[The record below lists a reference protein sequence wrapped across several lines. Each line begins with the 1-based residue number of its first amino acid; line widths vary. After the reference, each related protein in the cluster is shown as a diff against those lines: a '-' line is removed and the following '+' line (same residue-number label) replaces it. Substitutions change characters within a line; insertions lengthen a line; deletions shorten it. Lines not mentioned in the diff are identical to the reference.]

1 MTILEVEDLTV
12 AFGDHVALKDIS
24 FAVSA
29 GEVFTI
35 FGGSGCGKSLLFS
48 AITGLL
54 APTGG
59 TVKLFDQNIHRL
71 AGHQWTQV
79 QQRIGTALYGG
90 ALLKSLSVLENI
102 KLPLIEIGGQS
113 DAEAEERAMS
123 LLRRMHLRN
132 VARLLPKS
140 LSRGEVQRVGLARAL
155 ALRPEI
161 LICDDVL
168 AGLDWRTREDLVG
181 FLEELRQSIGLAVV
195 LFTPLPE
202 LCFRMADRM
211 AILNA
216 GEIIATGTPGE
227 IENLDD
233 PVIEDVFLS
242 QFEAMRQF
250 GRGATRNGPE
260 QVGDGGAP

>member
-1 MTILEVEDLTV
+1 MAILEVENLSV
-12 AFGDHVALKDIS
+12 AFGDHFALKDID

-29 GEVFTI
+29 GEVFTV

-54 APTGG
+54 MPTGG
-59 TVKLFDQNIHRL
+59 TVRLFGQNIHTL
-71 AGHQWTQV
+71 AGRQWTQV
-79 QQRIGTALYGG
+79 QRRIGTALYGG

-102 KLPLIEIGGQS
+102 KLPLLEIGGQG
-113 DAEAEERAMS
+113 DEEAEERAMT
-123 LLRRMHLRN
+123 LLHRMRLRN
-132 VARLLPKS
+132 VARLMPKS

-181 FLEELRQSIGLAVV
+181 FLEELRQSVGLTIVF
-195 LFTPLPE
+195 FTPLPE
-202 LCFRMADRM
+202 LCFRVADRM

-216 GEIIATGTPGE
+216 GKIIATGTPVE
-227 IENLDD
+227 IEALSD

-242 QFEAMRQF
+242 HFAAMRQF
-250 GRGATRNGPE
+250 GRGSEQGEPERVGEGGP
-260 QVGDGGAP
+260 P